1 MESSKVRVRFA
12 PSPTGALH
20 LGSARTA
27 LFNWLF
33 ARNANGTMILRIEDT
48 DQARSTS
55 ESLASILDGLRW
67 LGLDWD
73 EGPGAGG
80 EYGPYFQSERLQTYL
95 DVAADL
101 EEKGLAYRCYCTA
114 EELNARRE
122 AMLKSGEDP
131 KYDRKCLGLSA
142 DAKKALEAEGRPSVL
157 RFYSKDDGET
167 VIPDLIRGELRFANK
182 GLDDF
187 VIVRSD
193 GTPTYN
199 FVVVVDD
206 HLMEITHV
214 IRGEDHI
221 SNTPRQVQVYEALG
235 WPVPIFAHLPV
246 ILGPDRAKLRDRK
259 SVV

>member
-80 EYGPYFQSERLQTYL
+80 RVRPVLSIG
-95 DVAADL
+95 A
-101 EEKGLAYRCYCTA
+101 TA
-114 EELNARRE
+114 NVPRRGSRRSRKRGWRTGVTAR
-122 AMLKSGEDP
+122 P
-131 KYDRKCLGLSA
+131 
-142 DAKKALEAEGRPSVL
+142 
-157 RFYSKDDGET
+157 
-167 VIPDLIRGELRFANK
+167 
-182 GLDDF
+182 
-187 VIVRSD
+187 RS
-193 GTPTYN
+193 
-199 FVVVVDD
+199 
-206 HLMEITHV
+206 
-214 IRGEDHI
+214 
-221 SNTPRQVQVYEALG
+221 
-235 WPVPIFAHLPV
+235 
-246 ILGPDRAKLRDRK
+246 
-259 SVV
+259 